1 MEKSRKEK
9 ELRVFE
15 PKAFFSFGDSTFAK
29 DQAGFSSQ
37 HRFTY
42 QCPFFEPNCGQQ
54 ARNWTHVV

>member
-1 MEKSRKEK
+1 MEKSWKEK

-15 PKAFFSFGDSTFAK
+15 PEAFFSFGDSTFAK
-29 DQAGFSSQ
+29 DQARFSPQ

-42 QCPFFEPNCGQQ
+42 QRPFFEANRGQQ